1 MNRILYLILAL
12 FSTGIFAQNQ
22 TLFEQG
28 NKLYND
34 GKYAEA
40 IQKYEAIL

>member
-34 GKYAEA
+34 GNMLKPFKNMKRY
-40 IQKYEAIL
+40 